1 MEVTL
6 LWLWFLSV
14 YFILSYFFH
23 SVLIHFV
30 FIWPV
35 IIRFGSIKCYWED
48 LSALEFTLLCSRRF
62 QAASVLNFV
71 YNLSCINLL
80 VFG

>member
-1 MEVTL
+1 MALVSVCL
-6 LWLWFLSV
+6 LYIVIFLSLGINSFCI
-14 YFILSYFFH
+14 YWP
-23 SVLIHFV
+23 VLI
-30 FIWPV
+30 
-35 IIRFGSIKCYWED
+35 RCGSIKCYWED

-62 QAASVLNFV
+62 QAASVLNFA